1 MLDLEIHGSYEAG
14 SLLQSLRP
22 RESRRRVS
30 LDLGGMTF
38 CEPIGLVGIA
48 SAAEGAL
55 RAGLRVIVLKPRSDH
70 VARYLARMRLGRVLS
85 SLGAEHDLPLV
96 REHRLQYPLL
106 ELTHFDGSRGAGVL
120 AAMVHAA
127 LEGDDL
133 EAANALHE
141 GLSETGQNV
150 AQHTPLQRGY
160 IAAQRTYGGHRLLF
174 AVGDSGPG
182 MLETLRVRGATT
194 DQVALQLALTRG
206 VSSKEARGRGAGL
219 PDVVDHLRM
228 RSGSLHIVSGAA
240 AVTASGPVR
249 RAWTSGALPWPGTVL
264 QGALRCRGFAGAV

>member
-141 GLSETGQNV
+141 GLSETGQN
-150 AQHTPLQRGY
+150 
-160 IAAQRTYGGHRLLF
+160 
-174 AVGDSGPG
+174 
-182 MLETLRVRGATT
+182 
-194 DQVALQLALTRG
+194 
-206 VSSKEARGRGAGL
+206 
-219 PDVVDHLRM
+219 
-228 RSGSLHIVSGAA
+228 
-240 AVTASGPVR
+240 
-249 RAWTSGALPWPGTVL
+249 
-264 QGALRCRGFAGAV
+264 